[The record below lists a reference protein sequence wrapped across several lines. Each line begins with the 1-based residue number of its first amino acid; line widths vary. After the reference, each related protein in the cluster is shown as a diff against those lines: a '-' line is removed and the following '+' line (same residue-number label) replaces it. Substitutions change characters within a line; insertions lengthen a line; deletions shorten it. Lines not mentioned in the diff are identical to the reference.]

1 MLAYIY
7 ILHYEIYLISN
18 QYQCYIRVNSACYN
32 VSTYFSF
39 FMMFYLVEHVKKR
52 EQARANKEHGDRIKS
67 GGGLIG
73 GSFELNKQAS
83 YQQERITV
91 FDRLWAKNQQ
101 ELSQRD
107 DIAIAISLPD
117 GNIKQGVAFK
127 TSPYDIALSISKGLA
142 DSIVIAKII
151 YTSRYEHDLI
161 IACDEDE
168 ESLSAVAENKPTSSI
183 ISSGDGS
190 SNSEAKSELW
200 DLHRPLIGDC
210 SMQLLKFDDPEAK
223 TVFWHSSAHVLGR

>member
-1 MLAYIY
+1 
-7 ILHYEIYLISN
+7 
-18 QYQCYIRVNSACYN
+18 
-32 VSTYFSF
+32 
-39 FMMFYLVEHVKKR
+39 MMFFLVEHVKKR

-67 GGGLIG
+67 GGLIG

-168 ESLSAVAENKPTSSI
+168 ESSSAENKPI
-183 ISSGDGS
+183 ISGSDGS
-190 SNSEAKSELW
+190 NNDEAKSELW

-223 TVFWHSSAHVLGR
+223 TVFWHSSAHVLGRYGVDCFDT